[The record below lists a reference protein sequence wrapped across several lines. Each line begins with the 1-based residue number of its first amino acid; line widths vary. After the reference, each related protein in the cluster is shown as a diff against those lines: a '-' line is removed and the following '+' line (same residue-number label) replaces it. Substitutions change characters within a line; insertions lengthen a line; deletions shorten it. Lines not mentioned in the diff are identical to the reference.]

1 MTKTSILH
9 VLGAV
14 LLLASAASPASAAG
28 RKLDAPSPLK
38 GVTQDSK
45 MALSWTNVSGE
56 TGFLIE
62 RRPYTGGSFA
72 EVAKTTTDVTSY
84 KDSLPA
90 TQSYEYRVRAYRTQ
104 GGVAYSDYT
113 NVVVSTEPCP

>member
-1 MTKTSILH
+1 MAKTSIIP

-14 LLLASAASPASAAG
+14 VLLASAASPASAG

-62 RRPYTGGSFA
+62 RRPYSGGSFA

-84 KDSLPA
+84 KDAPPA
-90 TQSYEYRVRAYRTQ
+90 DQSYEYRVRAYRTQ
-104 GGVAYSDYT
+104 GGLTYSDYT
-113 NVVVSTEPCP
+113 NIVVSTEPCP